1 MGGPY
6 LARQSLSHLSPYR
19 PLMDL
24 LSLGLALEAH
34 SHALPRTEDA
44 QTTSKPEDLSWSQ
57 AKLWTEGRRVLP
69 SFLNFHQKPAIWTVL
84 QNPVLWD
91 PSVALCAPPCH
102 HSSSPVGCGPH
113 TYCVPLM
120 TAYPSSQVLFTL
132 RDRK

>member
-34 SHALPRTEDA
+34 SHTLPRTEDA

-57 AKLWTEGRRVLP
+57 AKLYG
-69 SFLNFHQKPAIWTVL
+69 QKGGEFYQVSSIFTRSQQSGL
-84 QNPVLWD
+84 FFRILCFGIPVW
-91 PSVALCAPPCH
+91 PSVHLPVITAHPLWGVALTPIVC
-102 HSSSPVGCGPH
+102 
-113 TYCVPLM
+113 PL
-120 TAYPSSQVLFTL
+120 
-132 RDRK
+132 